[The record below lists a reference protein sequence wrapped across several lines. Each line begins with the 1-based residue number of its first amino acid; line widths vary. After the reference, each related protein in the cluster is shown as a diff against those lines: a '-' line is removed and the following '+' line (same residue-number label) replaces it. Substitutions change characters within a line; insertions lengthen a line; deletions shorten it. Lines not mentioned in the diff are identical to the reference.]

1 MIKAFLIVSLLLFTS
16 CSMEP
21 APNSWEYK
29 SSAYFESYKKNFLYD
44 KEILAESDLQS
55 ARSFAKR
62 GGDVTQLASIEL
74 GKCALNI
81 AVGIEDKCA
90 EYQEMEELVTCP
102 RIKNYNKMLQKE
114 WDDIDLSM
122 VPSKYKDFVE
132 AMKKGDLSGADTTVQ
147 KIDDPVSKL
156 LALAL
161 LGDEVS
167 KETLNGSIEIMSFY
181 GYKKGIVSLLKKLR
195 DKIEDPQAK
204 RLLIKK
210 LELLD

>member
-1 MIKAFLIVSLLLFTS
+1 MIKTFLIVSLLLFTS

-29 SSAYFESYKKNFLYD
+29 SSSYFESYKKNFLCD
-44 KEILAESDLQS
+44 KEILAQADLQS

-81 AVGIEDKCA
+81 AVGINDKCA
-90 EYQEMEELVTCP
+90 EYQEMEELVSCP
-102 RIKNYNKMLQKE
+102 RIKNYYKMLQKE
-114 WDDIDLSM
+114 WGDIDLEM
-122 VPSKYKDFVE
+122 IPAKYKEFV
-132 AMKKGDLSGADTTVQ
+132 AVMQKGDLTQANKIVQ

-156 LALAL
+156 LAAAL

-167 KETLNGSIEIMSFY
+167 KETLSGSIETMSFY
-181 GYKKGIVSLLKKLR
+181 GYKKGIVFLLKKLR
-195 DKIEDPQAK
+195 DKTEDPQAK

-210 LELLD
+210 LELLE